1 MGQLPGGVS
10 ATIRAIADTHTVLW
24 YLYDDPR
31 LSQTAKAFLDGIDAA
46 GDQIAVS
53 SIALAEMIYLI
64 EKGRI
69 PAEALERV
77 LTALD
82 QPSVALVE
90 LPFDRAVAVA
100 MRRVERSQ
108 VPELPDRIVA
118 ATGLHLGVPVI
129 SRDHKIRSSTVTTI
143 W

>member
-1 MGQLPGGVS
+1 M
-10 ATIRAIADTHTVLW
+10 TIRAVADTHSVLW
-24 YLYDDPR
+24 FLYDDPR
-31 LSQTAKAFLDGIDAA
+31 LSIAAQELMDAIDAA

-53 SIALAEMIYLI
+53 SIALAEMIYLT
-64 EKGRI
+64 ERGRI
-69 PAEALERV
+69 AAEALERV

-82 QPSVALVE
+82 KPDATLVDV
-90 LPFDRAVAVA
+90 PFDRTIAER
-100 MRRVERSQ
+100 MRQVERSQ

-129 SRDHKIRSSTVTTI
+129 SRDLKIRSSIVATV

>member
-1 MGQLPGGVS
+1 V
-10 ATIRAIADTHTVLW
+10 TIRAVADTHTVLW

-31 LSQTAKAFLDGIDAA
+31 LSQAAEALMDAIDAA

-53 SIALAEMIYLI
+53 SITLAEMIYLT

-69 PAEALERV
+69 AAEAMERV
-77 LTALD
+77 LTTLD
-82 QPSVALVE
+82 QPDATLVDF
-90 LPFDRAVAVA
+90 PFDRAIAEA
-100 MRRVERSQ
+100 MRRIERSQ

-129 SRDHKIRSSTVTTI
+129 SRDHKIRSSIVATI

>member
-1 MGQLPGGVS
+1 M
-10 ATIRAIADTHTVLW
+10 TIRAVADTHSVLW
-24 YLYDDPR
+24 FLYDDPR
-31 LSQTAKAFLDGIDAA
+31 LSIAAKELMDAIDAA

-53 SIALAEMIYLI
+53 SIALAEMIYLT

-69 PAEALERV
+69 AAEALERV

-82 QPSVALVE
+82 KPDATLVDV
-90 LPFDRAVAVA
+90 PFDRTIAGR
-100 MRRVERSQ
+100 MRQVERSQ

-129 SRDHKIRSSTVTTI
+129 SRDLKIRSSIVATV

>member
-1 MGQLPGGVS
+1 V
-10 ATIRAIADTHTVLW
+10 TIRAVADTHTVLW

-31 LSQTAKAFLDGIDAA
+31 LSQAAEELMDAIDAA

-53 SIALAEMIYLI
+53 SIALAEMIYLT

-69 PAEALERV
+69 AAEALERV

-82 QPSVALVE
+82 QPDATLVDV
-90 LPFDRAVAVA
+90 PFDRTIAEE
-100 MRRVERSQ
+100 MQHVERSQ

-129 SRDHKIRSSTVTTI
+129 SRDHKIRSSIVTTV

>member
-1 MGQLPGGVS
+1 M
-10 ATIRAIADTHTVLW
+10 TIRAIADTHTVLW

-100 MRRVERSQ
+100 M
-108 VPELPDRIVA
+108 
-118 ATGLHLGVPVI
+118 
-129 SRDHKIRSSTVTTI
+129 
-143 W
+143 

>member
-1 MGQLPGGVS
+1 M
-10 ATIRAIADTHTVLW
+10 TIRAVADTHSVLW
-24 YLYDDPR
+24 FLYDDPR
-31 LSQTAKAFLDGIDAA
+31 LSIAAKELMDAIDAA

-53 SIALAEMIYLI
+53 SIALAEMIYLT
-64 EKGRI
+64 ERGRI
-69 PAEALERV
+69 AAEALERV

-82 QPSVALVE
+82 KPDATLVDV
-90 LPFDRAVAVA
+90 PFDRAIAEG
-100 MRRVERSQ
+100 MRQVERSQ

-129 SRDHKIRSSTVTTI
+129 SRDLKIRSSIVATV

>member
-1 MGQLPGGVS
+1 M
-10 ATIRAIADTHTVLW
+10 TIRAVADTHSVLW
-24 YLYDDPR
+24 FLYDDPR
-31 LSQTAKAFLDGIDAA
+31 LSLAAQELMDAIDAA

-53 SIALAEMIYLI
+53 SIALAEMIYLT

-69 PAEALERV
+69 AAEALERV

-82 QPSVALVE
+82 QPDATLVDV
-90 LPFDRAVAVA
+90 PFDRTIAKR
-100 MRRVERSQ
+100 MRQVERSQ

-129 SRDHKIRSSTVTTI
+129 SRDLKIRSSIVATV

>member
-1 MGQLPGGVS
+1 M
-10 ATIRAIADTHTVLW
+10 TIRAVADTHSVLW
-24 YLYDDPR
+24 FLYDDPR
-31 LSQTAKAFLDGIDAA
+31 LSIAAKELMDAIDAA

-53 SIALAEMIYLI
+53 SIALAEMIYLT
-64 EKGRI
+64 ERGRI
-69 PAEALERV
+69 AAEALERV

-82 QPSVALVE
+82 KPDATLVDV
-90 LPFDRAVAVA
+90 PFDRTIAER
-100 MRRVERSQ
+100 MRQVERSQ

-129 SRDHKIRSSTVTTI
+129 SRDLKIRSSIVATV

>member
-1 MGQLPGGVS
+1 M
-10 ATIRAIADTHTVLW
+10 TIRAVADTHSVLW
-24 YLYDDPR
+24 FLYDDPR
-31 LSQTAKAFLDGIDAA
+31 LSIAAQELMDAIDAA

-53 SIALAEMIYLI
+53 SIALAEMIYLT
-64 EKGRI
+64 ERGRI
-69 PAEALERV
+69 AAEALERV

-82 QPSVALVE
+82 KPDATLVDV
-90 LPFDRAVAVA
+90 PFDRAIAEGVQS
-100 MRRVERSQ
+100 VERSQ

-129 SRDHKIRSSTVTTI
+129 SRDLKIRSSIVATV

>member
-1 MGQLPGGVS
+1 M
-10 ATIRAIADTHTVLW
+10 TIRAVADTHSVLW
-24 YLYDDPR
+24 FLYDDPR
-31 LSQTAKAFLDGIDAA
+31 LSQAAQELMDAIDAA

-53 SIALAEMIYLI
+53 SIALAEMIYLT

-69 PAEALERV
+69 AAEALERV

-82 QPSVALVE
+82 KPDATLVDV
-90 LPFDRAVAVA
+90 PFDRAIAEG
-100 MRRVERSQ
+100 MRQVERSQ

-129 SRDHKIRSSTVTTI
+129 SRDLKIRSSIVATV

>member
-1 MGQLPGGVS
+1 M
-10 ATIRAIADTHTVLW
+10 AIRAVADTHTVLW

-31 LSQTAKAFLDGIDAA
+31 LSQAAQALMDAIDAA
-46 GDQIAVS
+46 RDQIAVS
-53 SIALAEMIYLI
+53 SIALAEMIYLT

-69 PAEALERV
+69 AVEAMERV
-77 LTALD
+77 LAALD
-82 QPSVALVE
+82 QPDATLVDF
-90 LPFDRAVAVA
+90 PFDRAIAEA
-100 MRRVERSQ
+100 MRRIERSQ

-129 SRDHKIRSSTVTTI
+129 SRDHKIRSSIVATI

>member
-1 MGQLPGGVS
+1 MD
-10 ATIRAIADTHTVLW
+10 A
-24 YLYDDPR
+24 
-31 LSQTAKAFLDGIDAA
+31 IDAA

-53 SIALAEMIYLI
+53 SIALAEMIYLT

-69 PAEALERV
+69 AAEAMERV

-82 QPSVALVE
+82 QPDATLVDF
-90 LPFDRAVAVA
+90 PFDRAIAEA

-129 SRDHKIRSSTVTTI
+129 SRDHKIRSSIVATI

>member
-1 MGQLPGGVS
+1 V
-10 ATIRAIADTHTVLW
+10 TIRAVADTHTVLW

-31 LSQTAKAFLDGIDAA
+31 LSQAAEELMDAIDAA

-53 SIALAEMIYLI
+53 SIALAEMIYLT

-69 PAEALERV
+69 AAEALERV
-77 LTALD
+77 LTELD
-82 QPSVALVE
+82 QPDATLVDV
-90 LPFDRAVAVA
+90 PFDRAIAEEMQHVG
-100 MRRVERSQ
+100 RSQ

-129 SRDHKIRSSTVTTI
+129 SRDHKIRSSIVTTV

>member
-1 MGQLPGGVS
+1 M
-10 ATIRAIADTHTVLW
+10 TIRAVADTHSVLW
-24 YLYDDPR
+24 FLYDDPR
-31 LSQTAKAFLDGIDAA
+31 LSIAAQELMDAIDAA

-53 SIALAEMIYLI
+53 SIALAEMIYLT
-64 EKGRI
+64 ERGRI
-69 PAEALERV
+69 AAEALERV

-82 QPSVALVE
+82 RPDATLVDV
-90 LPFDRAVAVA
+90 PFDRAIAEG
-100 MRRVERSQ
+100 MRQVERSQ

-129 SRDHKIRSSTVTTI
+129 SRDLKIRSSIVATV

>member
-1 MGQLPGGVS
+1 M
-10 ATIRAIADTHTVLW
+10 TIRAVADTHSVLW
-24 YLYDDPR
+24 FLYDDPR
-31 LSQTAKAFLDGIDAA
+31 LSIAAQELMDAIDAA

-53 SIALAEMIYLI
+53 SIALAEMIYLT

-69 PAEALERV
+69 AAEALERV
-77 LTALD
+77 LAALD
-82 QPSVALVE
+82 KPDATLVDV
-90 LPFDRAVAVA
+90 PFDRAIAEG
-100 MRRVERSQ
+100 MRQVERSQ

-129 SRDHKIRSSTVTTI
+129 SRDLKIRSSIVATV

>member
-1 MGQLPGGVS
+1 M
-10 ATIRAIADTHTVLW
+10 TIRAVADTHSVLW
-24 YLYDDPR
+24 FLYDDPR
-31 LSQTAKAFLDGIDAA
+31 LSIAAKELMDAIDAA

-53 SIALAEMIYLI
+53 SIALAEMIYLT
-64 EKGRI
+64 ERGRI
-69 PAEALERV
+69 AAEALERV

-82 QPSVALVE
+82 KPDATLVNV
-90 LPFDRAVAVA
+90 PFDRTIAER
-100 MRRVERSQ
+100 MRQVERSQ

-129 SRDHKIRSSTVTTI
+129 SRDLKIRSSIVATV

>member
-1 MGQLPGGVS
+1 M
-10 ATIRAIADTHTVLW
+10 TIRAVADTHSVLW
-24 YLYDDPR
+24 FLYDDPR
-31 LSQTAKAFLDGIDAA
+31 LSIAAQELMDAIDAA

-53 SIALAEMIYLI
+53 SIALAEMIYLT

-69 PAEALERV
+69 AAEALERV

-82 QPSVALVE
+82 KPDATLVDV
-90 LPFDRAVAVA
+90 PFDRAIAEG
-100 MRRVERSQ
+100 MRQVERSQ

-129 SRDHKIRSSTVTTI
+129 SRDLKIRSSIVATV